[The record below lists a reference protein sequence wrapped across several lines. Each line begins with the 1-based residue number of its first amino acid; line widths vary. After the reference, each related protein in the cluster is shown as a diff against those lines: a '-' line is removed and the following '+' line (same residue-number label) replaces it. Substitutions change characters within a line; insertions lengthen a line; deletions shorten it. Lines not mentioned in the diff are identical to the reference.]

1 MRRMHDIGTFVFE
14 KFELGLDIFEL
25 LIYLLPPHYEFLPVT
40 EYCIIPLQT
49 LPKVLLHPPLYCI
62 FVLSQPF
69 VDDFCNDIQR
79 FVVHGSRK
87 FAGHPRGPRLVCVLS
102 LHHIHRP
109 HQHVL
114 LVNVSQHLLKGR
126 KVQVAE
132 ADPNDLWILFG
143 FWFCV
148 HGVQE
153 RGPHF
158 ELSANVMLFQ
168 SHLGNF
174 NHLALGVSEPLLDEK
189 LDDVR
194 ELAQKVSLLVVRV
207 LVGGFDLVH
216 RAHDDGQQQIQQNE
230 KHDGHVR
237 PEHQKK
243 GELRGRVQLVQGLRQ
258 SQIAELPYHEKQER
272 LNGFLV
278 GGQHFH

>member
-1 MRRMHDIGTFVFE
+1 MFPF
-14 KFELGLDIFEL
+14 
-25 LIYLLPPHYEFLPVT
+25 PP
-40 EYCIIPLQT
+40 
-49 LPKVLLHPPLYCI
+49 PPLT
-62 FVLSQPF
+62 
-69 VDDFCNDIQR
+69 
-79 FVVHGSRK
+79 
-87 FAGHPRGPRLVCVLS
+87 
-102 LHHIHRP
+102 
-109 HQHVL
+109 
-114 LVNVSQHLLKGR
+114 
-126 KVQVAE
+126 
-132 ADPNDLWILFG
+132 
-143 FWFCV
+143 
-148 HGVQE
+148 
-153 RGPHF
+153 
-158 ELSANVMLFQ
+158 
-168 SHLGNF
+168 F

-272 LNGFLV
+272 LWECHPPPQKAMFGRSRR
-278 GGQHFH
+278 